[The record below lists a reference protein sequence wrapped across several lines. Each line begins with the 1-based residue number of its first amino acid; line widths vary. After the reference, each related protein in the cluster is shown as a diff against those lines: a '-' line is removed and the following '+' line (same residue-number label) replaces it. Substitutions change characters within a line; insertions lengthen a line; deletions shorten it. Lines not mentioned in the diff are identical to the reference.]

1 MSVDTVTAEDIDRWR
16 KALDRAEW
24 KFLVRNVEEG
34 MLILRKLDDE
44 LFELWSRK
52 VVQESR

>member
-1 MSVDTVTAEDIDRWR
+1 
-16 KALDRAEW
+16 
-24 KFLVRNVEEG
+24 

>member
-1 MSVDTVTAEDIDRWR
+1 VSVDTVTAEDIDRWR
-16 KALDRAEW
+16 EALDRAEW